1 MRISCKKYSRRF
13 FCALAI
19 IGGLSPLASASTFT
33 VTTTADSGPGS
44 LRQAILNANAN
55 PGADTILF
63 GIGTGAQT
71 IAPLSELPALS
82 DPVILNAQSQTGFN
96 GVPLI
101 RIDGINAGD
110 SEGLRIDASQTTV
123 QGLIITRFARDGI
136 AIISGSG
143 NFVRGCYLGTDGI
156 SALGNDT
163 GIFIDSTTSSTIGGS
178 LTNDFNV
185 ISGNASDGIYIGAS
199 ASNISLF
206 GNRVGLNAAGTAAI
220 ANLGSGIRT
229 LAANTKIGSTQP
241 AQHNFFSGNG
251 GDGIYV
257 DSTTGVQIIGNYI
270 GVNVAGTAAIANG
283 GSGIVDDLGVGTS
296 IGDTTSGGA
305 NVISGN
311 GDNGIVLIGVQGSQI
326 LANIIGIA
334 ANGSQALPNTNYGI
348 RAISG
353 SFVNIGASS
362 AGTGNLISG
371 NGRSGII
378 LEAVTSNFVIASNNI
393 GSNAAGTA
401 TLPNGED
408 GIVVYGQNISVGN
421 SLAGNVISGNSG
433 SGISIDAPAQNISV
447 LRNMIGL
454 NTAGTAS
461 LGNQG
466 YGIRAVGG
474 GGIVIG
480 QPGSGN
486 TISGNKRGVN
496 LEAAV
501 TAAKVQSNV
510 IGLSANQ
517 SAAIGN
523 NENGIGI
530 QGANNQIGGTAANT
544 GNVIAANS
552 YYGISLY
559 GPGATGNHIEGNSIG
574 TNAASTGIFPN
585 QFGIVIYGANG
596 NFIGGTAAGAGNVIA
611 NNSNNGIY
619 LWFGAQN
626 RFLGNRI
633 YANQRLGIDLDPQGP
648 LPNDTLDVDHGPN
661 EGQNYPVVTL
671 ATQLANAVSVQ
682 GQLSS
687 LRNANF
693 RIEYFLSAT
702 CDITGMG
709 QAEQFLGSSNV
720 LTDVNGIAAISASLP
735 SNPVSGFITTTATSA
750 DGNTSEFSP
759 CIAIGPASA
768 GEFNIATP
776 VQAYED
782 VALFKVAIVRS
793 HGLSGIASVKF
804 NTADGTATAPA
815 DYASVIQTLTFAAGE
830 SIKIVNIPIVLD
842 NQVEGTEHFG
852 LVLSQPTGGAK
863 LGANSAVDAALYDHD
878 PGYPFYSVTDA
889 SVSAPDVGQVQ
900 TSITIKLSAP
910 TTHTIV
916 LNYQT
921 ADGAAKAGADYVAL
935 SGQVT
940 FLAGETSKVVPITVL
955 ADAQNQIEK
964 TFYLQIVGG
973 TGNVIAYDSE
983 GQITITASDRIFK
996 NGFE

>member
-1 MRISCKKYSRRF
+1 MRISCKKFNRRF
-13 FCALAI
+13 FCALWL
-19 IGGLSPLASASTFT
+19 IGGLSQLASAGTFT
-33 VTTTADSGPGS
+33 VTSTADSGPGS
-44 LRQAILNANAN
+44 LRQAILDANAN

-63 GIGTGAQT
+63 GIGSGPQT
-71 IAPLSELPALS
+71 ISPLSELPALS

-101 RIDGINAGD
+101 RIDGVNAGD
-110 SEGLRIDASQTTV
+110 SQGLRIDAAQTTV
-123 QGLIITRFARDGI
+123 QGLIITRFARSGI
-136 AIISGSG
+136 EIISGSG
-143 NFVRGCYLGTDGI
+143 NFVHGCYLGTDG
-156 SALGNDT
+156 SNALGNDT
-163 GIFIDSTTSSTIGGS
+163 GLFIDATTLSTIGGT
-178 LTNDFNV
+178 LTNEFNV
-185 ISGNASDGIYIGAS
+185 ISGNSSDGVYIGAS

-206 GNRVGLNAAGTAAI
+206 GNRVGINAAGTTAI
-220 ANLGSGIRT
+220 PNLAIGIRT
-229 LAANTKIGSTQP
+229 LAANTKIGSTQA
-241 AQHNFFSGNG
+241 AQHNFISGNG
-251 GDGIYV
+251 GDGIYI
-257 DSTTGVQIIGNYI
+257 DSTTGAQIIGNYI
-270 GVNVAGTAAIANG
+270 GLNVAGTAAIANG
-283 GSGIVDDLGVGTS
+283 GSGIVDLGLGTS

-311 GDNGIVLIGVQGSQI
+311 GDSGIVLVGAQGSQI
-326 LANIIGIA
+326 LANVIGTLP
-334 ANGSQALPNTNYGI
+334 NGSQALPNINYGI

-362 AGTGNLISG
+362 VGTGNLISG

-378 LEAVTSNFVIASNNI
+378 VETATSNFVIASNKI
-393 GSNAAGTA
+393 GTNAGGTTA
-401 TLPNGED
+401 LPNGED
-408 GIVVYGQNISVGN
+408 GIAIYGQNISVGN
-421 SLAGNVISGNSG
+421 NLAGNVISGNTG
-433 SGISIDAPAQNISV
+433 NGISIDAPSQNISIM
-447 LRNMIGL
+447 RNTIGL
-454 NTAGTAS
+454 NVAGTAQ
-461 LGNQG
+461 LGNEG
-466 YGIRAVGG
+466 YGIRALGG
-474 GGIVIG
+474 SGIVIG

-486 TISGNKRGVN
+486 TISGNARGVN

-517 SAAIGN
+517 KTAIGN

-530 QGANNQIGGTAANT
+530 QGANNQIGGIAANT

-559 GPGATGNHIEGNSIG
+559 GPGATGNHVEGNIIG
-574 TNAASTGIFPN
+574 TNAALTGVFPN
-585 QFGIVIYGANG
+585 QFGMVIYGANG
-596 NFIGGTAAGAGNVIA
+596 NFIGGIAAGAGNVIA

-648 LPNDTLDVDHGPN
+648 LPNDTLDIDHGPN

-687 LRNANF
+687 SRNANF
-693 RIEYFLSAT
+693 RIEYFLST
-702 CDITGMG
+702 SCDITGMG
-709 QAEQFLGSSNV
+709 QGEQFLGSSNV
-720 LTDVNGIAAISASLP
+720 VTDVNGIATLSASLP
-735 SNPVSGFITTTATSA
+735 SNPLGGFITATATSA

-782 VALFKVAIVRS
+782 VPLLKVAIVRS
-793 HGLSGIASVKF
+793 HGLSGTASVKF
-804 NTADGTATAPA
+804 NTADGSATAPA
-815 DYASVIQTLTFAAGE
+815 DYATVTQTLTFAAGE
-830 SIKIVNIPIVLD
+830 SIKVVSVPIVLD

-852 LVLSQPTGGAK
+852 LVLSQPTGGAT
-863 LGANSAVDAALYDHD
+863 LGVNSGVDATLYDHD
-878 PGYPFYSVTDA
+878 PAYPFYSVSDA

-900 TSITIKLSAP
+900 TSIMIKLSAP

-916 LNYQT
+916 LDYQT
-921 ADGAAKAGADYVAL
+921 ADGAAKAGTDYVAL

-940 FLAGETSKVVPITVL
+940 FLAGETSKVLPITVL
-955 ADAQNQIEK
+955 ADAQNQVEK
-964 TFYLQIVGG
+964 TFYLQIVGA

-983 GQITITASDRIFK
+983 GQIAITPGDRIFK